1 MNITCLRPFFAFF
14 LNMPDTSYIFIVHNF
29 SKVHK
34 NVSCM
39 FDLIRSLTNLNKNT
53 YHRDS
58 TERLNKMMHIFK
70 QKRRYSMRK
79 EKNRLFFQQ
88 PFVSMAAF

>member
-1 MNITCLRPFFAFF
+1 
-14 LNMPDTSYIFIVHNF
+14 MPDTSYIFIVHNF

-58 TERLNKMMHIFK
+58 AERLNKMMHIFK

-79 EKNRLFFQQ
+79 EKIDYSFNNNLSLWRHFER
-88 PFVSMAAF
+88 